1 MADSAHLRRYHF
13 GCFLRVLSDCG
24 LVVGIMAHV
33 DGGDFGDES
42 GGGNGGSLSCAYRIL
57 RIRYVSLDYFKIA
70 CFEHCRRLER
80 GFESSL
86 HLGFSHLTSRDF
98 DAIEEAR
105 NDLPRFT
112 VLYDSQEEI
121 LILKFRLGVAHEFC
135 SRLVASAFTD
145 VFTAGT
151 GDRAAFDSVGA
162 SRFTVSWGQRV
173 RRRPMR
179 PLFQSH
185 GSWNLIGR
193 VLFLRWVSGLV
204 RPLWMKH
211 WLNCAWMQ
219 GFGWSV
225 LVGKP
230 EWLSLFLSTALQGAL

>member
-121 LILKFRLGVAHEFC
+121 LILKFRCGVAHEFC

-151 GDRAAFDSVGA
+151 GDRTAFDSVRACRFMGA
-162 SRFTVSWGQRV
+162 ESSKEANEAFVPKSRELESDWPSIVFEVGVWACETLVDET
-173 RRRPMR
+173 
-179 PLFQSH
+179 LAE
-185 GSWNLIGR
+185 
-193 VLFLRWVSGLV
+193 LRLDA
-204 RPLWMKH
+204 RF
-211 WLNCAWMQ
+211 WLECT
-219 GFGWSV
+219 GG
-225 LVGKP
+225 
-230 EWLSLFLSTALQGAL
+230 ET